1 MITGKYLVA
10 KLNGVLIE
18 NVFKWNA
25 EEGGDV
31 LDATVGTDLGFEYEE
46 MGVENCHVTTTLYLD
61 IVNGVYSNVQRGTV
75 LTNLQLFRNV
85 ADTVPA
91 LLIPFALVVRSG
103 QGAEVRGKFEVP
115 CEIHSQGPY
124 TTNDPQ
130 G

>member
-10 KLNGVLIE
+10 KINGVLIQ
-18 NVFKWNA
+18 NIFKWNA

-31 LDATVGTDLGFEYEE
+31 LDATVGTDLGFEFEE
-46 MGVENCHVTTTLYLD
+46 MGVENCHITTTLYLD
-61 IVNGVYSNVQRGTV
+61 IVNGVYSNVQRGIIM
-75 LTNLQLFRNV
+75 TNLQLFRNI

-91 LLIPFALVVRSG
+91 IQAPLALAIRSG

-115 CEIHSQGPY
+115 VEIHTLGQY
-124 TTNDPQ
+124 VTNDPA